1 VLVEPAPALPPELD
15 GEELDDED
23 APPLAGLLVVSLELE
38 LELDGDEALGELP
51 APEEDEEL
59 GELGEVVAPPA
70 DEDDEPEGDV
80 VEPEGEVLLLLAP
93 LGRSP
98 LRLQPVTTA
107 VPSARVTA
115 RARVESLMGPP
126 WVKLQNSVSKDR
138 AVIVTPPSNTAYAGC
153 QFSVLHGGLRVAAL
167 RTGPI
172 AAVLE
177 IAMLIRVLRVYLSL
191 YRVRALLFLR
201 ACRISRI
208 GRGRRRSRGRRAHR
222 RHAVGFR

>member
-1 VLVEPAPALPPELD
+1 MLVEPAPALPPELE
-15 GEELDDED
+15 GEELDDD
-23 APPLAGLLVVSLELE
+23 APPLAGLFVESLELE
-38 LELDGDEALGELP
+38 LELDGDVL
-51 APEEDEEL
+51 L

-80 VEPEGEVLLLLAP
+80 VEPEGEVLLAP
-93 LGRSP
+93 LGLRSP

-115 RARVESLMGPP
+115 RARVESLMRPP
-126 WVKLQNSVSKDR
+126 WVRLQNSASKDR
-138 AVIVTPPSNTAYAGC
+138 AGIVTLPSNTAYARC
-153 QFSVLHGGLRVAAL
+153 QFSVLHGGLGVAAL
-167 RTGPI
+167 RTRAI

-177 IAMLIRVLRVYLSL
+177 IAMLIRVLRVYLPL
-191 YRVRALLFLR
+191 YRVRALLFFA

-208 GRGRRRSRGRRAHR
+208 RRRRGRSRSRGAHR